1 MTPLQLPNR
10 LRVNLGKTFNLS
22 SSKRGMADDTTRISV
37 RPVRAKKLPILT
49 GQQSLPR
56 LRSIGDVA
64 KRLRRWIANPLFVGS
79 NPTVASF
86 GGNSA

>member
-1 MTPLQLPNR
+1 
-10 LRVNLGKTFNLS
+10 
-22 SSKRGMADDTTRISV
+22 MADDTTRISV
-37 RPVRAKKLPILT
+37 RPVRTKKLPILT

-86 GGNSA
+86 GGNSARLLIADRIFLSPNRQADHINSLRL